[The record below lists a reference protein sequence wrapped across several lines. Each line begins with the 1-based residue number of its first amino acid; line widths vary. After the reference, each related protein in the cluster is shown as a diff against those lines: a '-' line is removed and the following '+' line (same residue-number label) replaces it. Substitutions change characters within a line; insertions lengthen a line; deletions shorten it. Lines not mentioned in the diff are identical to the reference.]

1 MTELANLDVAS
12 ANGVVVATLSGEI
25 DLSNAAQ
32 ITRAV
37 VGGVPNEAVGLV
49 MDLSDVAYLDSAG
62 VRMLAELE
70 RRLGWRSQVFR
81 VVAPDGSRTRKVLSL
96 AGLDGLAGL
105 GYVRR
110 VRVREHEAIDR
121 RELTP
126 WSNPKDAASLGV
138 AFYTRT
144 MPS

>member
-70 RRLGWRSQVFR
+70 RRLGWRSQCSGSSR
-81 VVAPDGSRTRKVLSL
+81 RTAHAPGRCCRSPVWTGCS
-96 AGLDGLAGL
+96 
-105 GYVRR
+105 
-110 VRVREHEAIDR
+110 
-121 RELTP
+121 
-126 WSNPKDAASLGV
+126 S
-138 AFYTRT
+138 
-144 MPS
+144 